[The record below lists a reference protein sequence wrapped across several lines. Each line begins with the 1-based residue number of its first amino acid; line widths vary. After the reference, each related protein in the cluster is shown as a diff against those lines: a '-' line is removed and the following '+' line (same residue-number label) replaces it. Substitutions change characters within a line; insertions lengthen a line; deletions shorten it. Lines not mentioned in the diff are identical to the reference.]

1 MLRQRRAGVGE
12 ANIAIAAASY
22 AGDRNPHAKTR
33 KGASRA
39 AQILQAALA
48 TIAEAGYRDLTL
60 DTVAARVGI
69 SKGNLQYYFPT
80 RASLLHA
87 AFAEQVASHR
97 KAWSDVAD
105 RPAAN
110 GVARLRR
117 QIAFELAVNRD
128 RTFVAQV
135 MERWLLSERNEALRS
150 LTADWHNWVT
160 GEYARLIAG
169 IRPRLAHR
177 VRHQL
182 GIMIY
187 AMVVGLAPYLGQP
200 DAGTDLA
207 DFEERIANTVLDM
220 IASASG
226 GSR

>member
-1 MLRQRRAGVGE
+1 MGA
-12 ANIAIAAASY
+12 ANIAIAAARFE
-22 AGDRNPHAKTR
+22 GDRKPGAKTR

-60 DTVAARVGI
+60 ETVAARVGI

-87 AFAEQVASHR
+87 AFAEQVDSHR
-97 KAWSDVAD
+97 KAWSAVAD
-105 RPAAN
+105 RPAAD
-110 GVARLRR
+110 GVERLRR

-135 MERWLLSERNEALRS
+135 MERWLLSERDEALRS
-150 LTADWHNWVT
+150 LTAHWHTWVT

-169 IRPRLAHR
+169 IRPRLPHR
-177 VRHQL
+177 VRCQL

-187 AMVVGLAPYLGQP
+187 AMVVGLAPYLGQH
-200 DAGTDLA
+200 DAGADPA
-207 DFEERIANTVLDM
+207 DFEERIANSIFNM
-220 IASASG
+220 IATASPG
-226 GSR
+226 PR